1 MCYVSNT
8 SLTLVKSSIYLWKS
22 CASATCGT
30 LKWWS
35 CEFHIILF
43 KPRDEEINAE
53 KINKNPASLNLFSV
67 FFFLFLRLY
76 LWWPSLHPYT
86 LLITPDACAN
96 ARSVTRTTKQH
107 SWIYCC
113 CCVLLCWGF
122 RFLKSFQEKKKKSQ
136 QLFIYGT
143 LVKKML

>member
-8 SLTLVKSSIYLWKS
+8 SISKIKSSIYLWKS
-22 CASATCGT
+22 CASRTCGT
-30 LKWWS
+30 LKWRS

-53 KINKNPASLNLFSV
+53 KINKNPASLNV
-67 FFFLFLRLY
+67 FFRFSFFRFLRLY
-76 LWWPSLHPYT
+76 LWWPPLYPYT

-96 ARSVTRTTKQH
+96 AGSVTRTKRGH

-113 CCVLLCWGF
+113 CAEDF
-122 RFLKSFQEKKKKSQ
+122 DFKNPSKKKKKCQ